1 MRLENLLGP
10 NHYGF
15 VRGKI
20 DSPST
25 VWYYAETTANYFDK
39 VEPYHSSFSHLV
51 YKKDRGAM
59 SDLFDLTMPILT
71 TALDKQDK
79 SLKDLLRIRI

>member
-25 VWYYAETTANYFDK
+25 VWYYAETTANYS
-39 VEPYHSSFSHLV
+39 VSYTHLTLPT
-51 YKKDRGAM
+51 KA
-59 SDLFDLTMPILT
+59 
-71 TALDKQDK
+71 
-79 SLKDLLRIRI
+79 